1 MERSTSFVKQ
11 RKVIMKTKYI
21 KPMTDIHAVITEKFI
36 CNSKTTDSASIG
48 GTGSSNE
55 KNQENIDTGGP
66 GVAGSK
72 ANPFSEQ
79 NSTNTWED

>member
-11 RKVIMKTKYI
+11 RKVMMKTKYI

-48 GTGSSNE
+48 GAGSPNE
-55 KNQENIDTGGP
+55 KE
-66 GVAGSK
+66 
-72 ANPFSEQ
+72 
-79 NSTNTWED
+79 

>member
-1 MERSTSFVKQ
+1 
-11 RKVIMKTKYI
+11 MKTKYI
-21 KPMTDIHAVITEKFI
+21 KPMTATYAVISENFI

-48 GTGSSNE
+48 GAGSSNE
-55 KNQENIDTGGP
+55 KEQSDIQTGGP

-72 ANPFSEQ
+72 ANPFTEQ

>member
-1 MERSTSFVKQ
+1 
-11 RKVIMKTKYI
+11 MKTKYI
-21 KPMTDIHAVITEKFI
+21 KPMTATYAVISENFI

-48 GTGSSNE
+48 GAGSANE
-55 KNQENIDTGGP
+55 KEQPGIQIGGP

-72 ANPFSEQ
+72 ANPFTEQ

>member
-11 RKVIMKTKYI
+11 RKVMMKT
-21 KPMTDIHAVITEKFI
+21 MTDIHAVITEKFI
-36 CNSKTTDSASIG
+36 CNSKTNDSASIG
-48 GTGSSNE
+48 GAGSPNE
-55 KNQENIDTGGP
+55 KEQSDIQTGGP

-72 ANPFSEQ
+72 ANPFTEQ

>member
-1 MERSTSFVKQ
+1 M
-11 RKVIMKTKYI
+11 MKTKYI

-48 GTGSSNE
+48 GAGSSNE